1 MKIFTNRVGGVAHVS
16 PIVRALSVL
25 DDEDVL
31 GAGLLVLQPGLPGD
45 VEDLA
50 VPVPDHP
57 GPRLPRHHAGQ
68 LRLEAPPGLEDVLL
82 QRQDGGGEEN
92 LEQVILTRSISF
104 VGRRSEEG
112 KVS

>member
-1 MKIFTNRVGGVAHVS
+1 MF
-16 PIVRALSVL
+16 
-25 DDEDVL
+25 
-31 GAGLLVLQPGLPGD
+31 GAGLLVLQPGVLGD

-50 VPVPDHP
+50 VPVPHHP
-57 GPRLPRHHAGQ
+57 GPGLSSHHAGQ
-68 LRLEAPPGLEDVLL
+68 LRLEAPSGLQDVLL

-104 VGRRSEEG
+104 IGRRSEEG